1 VSEEAGKKEDE
12 EGERERD
19 AVCVGVGLAVG
30 EQWQRLRLLRRD
42 SSLHETKESH
52 HQAPPTRRQGDKGNP
67 EPRTTIAKA
76 IHVGLEVPG
85 RSGSLLDWN
94 CTASLIQSHSKK

>member
-1 VSEEAGKKEDE
+1 
-12 EGERERD
+12 
-19 AVCVGVGLAVG
+19 VCVRVGLAVG

-52 HQAPPTRRQGDKGNP
+52 HHPLDDKATKQSHKGNP
-67 EPRTTIAKA
+67 EPRTTNAKA

-85 RSGSLLDWN
+85 RSGSLDWN
-94 CTASLIQSHSKK
+94 CTGAIHH